1 MNPDLYLRVRE
12 KEGRVYTDDI
22 VRDLPIV
29 PDGHPL
35 ADEWKARSAS
45 ASRLRRYL
53 ARFSRRLTVLD
64 IGCGNGWLANLLS
77 NSGHRVVGLDQN
89 IYELKQAARVFS
101 KNTDVLFMEADI
113 FSVPFERES
122 FDIVILASSI
132 QYFNDLHMLFRTLCK
147 YLRRSGEIHV
157 LDSPLYRDQDVE
169 SAMARSREY
178 YAALGFPDMANRYFH
193 HRLSDVDVFRPRILY
208 QPDHKVL
215 KIKHFL
221 KRVDSPFPWLSIQK
235 QNIP

>member
-12 KEGRVYTDDI
+12 KEGRIYTDDI

-29 PDGHPL
+29 PNGHPL

-53 ARFSRRLTVLD
+53 TRFSRRLTILD
-64 IGCGNGWLANLLS
+64 IGCGNGWLANVLAQ
-77 NSGHRVVGLDQN
+77 SGHKVVGLDQN
-89 IYELKQAARVFS
+89 NYELKQAARVFS
-101 KNTDVLFMEADI
+101 KKADVLFMQADV
-113 FSVPFERES
+113 FSAPFEHES

-132 QYFNDLHMLFRTLCK
+132 QYFSDLHMLFRTLWK
-147 YLRRSGEIHV
+147 YLQGSGEIHV

-169 SAMARSREY
+169 SATDRSHEY
-178 YAALGFPDMANRYFH
+178 YTALGFPDMADRYFH
-193 HRLSDVDVFRPRILY
+193 HCLSDIEVFRPRILY
-208 QPDHKVL
+208 QPNHKIL
-215 KIKHFL
+215 KLQHFL

-235 QNIP
+235 QNIL